1 MVTHLMIKK
10 TMTITSLAILVA
22 AISVVTTMTIVQADV
37 TGDDVDISVSPNA
50 DPASADDVVV
60 NGGDEYAGSIGVVDA
75 ELTFLD
81 DAGAGTDDETIDSSD
96 EITVTNAGVNVPDG
110 VFTFASGT
118 TDGEVTFTDGNAD
131 KKVQAGELS
140 ITEAGEDVFDGTA
153 TRIAD
158 PKPITVDIDGGA
170 EDVWI
175 ELTAGPATL
184 DDIVVTIDDIQWFGE
199 TGVIGSFECLTNVG
213 ATSTALFDKDT
224 LEVTITPDAIDTAI
238 EVHCDYEGFHGDI
251 DKTLLEPCFT
261 DGLQVKNDTS
271 QTCTFN
277 ITYVGPRATITD
289 TISAGWN
296 ATTVVFDPDDCTVD
310 EVDGKKGKNKKGNKK
325 SATGFTCEDIGEAA
339 DIDVTIDTRKSLG
352 KGHAKQGVVVFKPTS
367 CGTIDINS
375 GAKAILLDEN
385 GEPVLGTLDGKPI
398 VLDSTDPLS
407 VNVGDN
413 ESDTTCEEA

>member
-1 MVTHLMIKK
+1 
-10 TMTITSLAILVA
+10 MTITSLAILVA

-37 TGDDVDISVSPNA
+37 TGDDVDIFVSPNA

-75 ELTFLD
+75 ELTFAD
-81 DAGAGTDDETIDSSD
+81 GTGGGAADGTIDALG
-96 EITVTNAGVNVPDG
+96 ELTVSNAGVNVPDG
-110 VFTFASGT
+110 TFTFTGAPDGT
-118 TDGEVTFTDGNAD
+118 VTYADGTGGGTAD
-131 KKVQAGELS
+131 KKVEAVEL
-140 ITEAGEDVFDGTA
+140 TLGVPGATVVGVTA
-153 TRIAD
+153 TITAD
-158 PKPITVDIDGGA
+158 PKPITVDIDGSA

-238 EVHCDYEGFHGDI
+238 EVHCDYEGFHGDL
-251 DKTLLEPCFT
+251 DKTLLEPCLT

-277 ITYVGPRATITD
+277 ITYAGARATITD

-296 ATTVVFDPDDCTVD
+296 ATTVVFGPDDCTVD
-310 EVDGKKGKNKKGNKK
+310 EVGGKTGKNKKGNKK
-325 SATGFTCEDIGEAA
+325 SATGFTCDDIGVAA
-339 DIDVTIDTRKSLG
+339 NIDVTIDTRKSPG
-352 KGHAKQGVVVFKPTS
+352 KGHAKKGETVFKPTS
-367 CGTIDINS
+367 CDPFDINS
-375 GAKAILLDEN
+375 GAKAILLDSNSEV
-385 GEPVLGTLDGKPI
+385 VLGTLDGLPI

-413 ESDTTCEEA
+413 DSDTTCAEA